1 MRIAIVGTGISALT
15 SAHHLVKEHD
25 VHLFE
30 ATDWIGG
37 HTHTVDVS
45 IGDTRYA
52 VDTGFIVFNEHT
64 YPNFLNLLEELG
76 VAYKPSCMSFSVKCE
91 QSGLEY
97 NGTSFDTLFAQRK
110 NAFNPSFLRMLWDIY
125 RFYQSAEELLKR
137 GDERT
142 LGEFLTEERYSQTFI
157 DKHIV
162 PMAAA
167 VWSAPPSQMMSF
179 PLRYLLRFFHNH
191 GFTKVTD
198 RPQWY
203 VIDGGS
209 REYVKVLSKPFLDRI
224 HLKSPVEKI
233 QRFDDRVELTVKGE
247 TLAFDEV
254 IIACHSDT
262 ALKLLSDPSQAE
274 REVLGSIP
282 YQRNDVVLHTD
293 QSLMPKSKRAWA
305 SWNYRL
311 PHQGQG
317 DATVTYWMNRLQN
330 LPETAPEFFV
340 SLNQNDAIDSAHI
353 VQTFVYDHPV
363 YTDATL
369 AAQARHGEIS
379 GVNRTHY
386 CGAYWFYGF
395 HEDGV
400 KSGLRVVKAL
410 KRATRN
416 ERERAA

>member
-15 SAHHLVKEHD
+15 SAHHLSKEHD

-37 HTHTVDVS
+37 HTHTVDVQVENQ
-45 IGDTRYA
+45 TYA
-52 VDTGFIVFNEHT
+52 VDTGFIVFNEQT
-64 YPNFLNLLEELG
+64 YPNYLSLLEDLK
-76 VAYKPSCMSFSVKCE
+76 VPFQPSCMSFSVKCE
-91 QSGLEY
+91 RSGLEY
-97 NGTSFDTLFAQRK
+97 NGTSFDTLFAQRR
-110 NAFNPSFLRMLWDIY
+110 NALNPKFLRMLWDIY
-125 RFYQSAEELLKR
+125 RFYRSAQGLLET
-137 GDERT
+137 GDSRT
-142 LGEFLTEERYSQTFI
+142 LGAFLSEERYSQTFI
-157 DKHIV
+157 DQHIV

-167 VWSAPPSQMMSF
+167 VWSAPPSQMMEF

-191 GFTKVTD
+191 GFTKVND

-203 VIDGGS
+203 VIQGGS
-209 REYVKVLSKPFLDRI
+209 REYVKVLSKPFIDRI
-224 HLKSPVEKI
+224 HLKSPVERIK
-233 QRFDDRVELTVKGE
+233 RFDDRVELTVKGE

-254 IIACHSDT
+254 VIACHSDT
-262 ALKLLSDPSQAE
+262 ALKLLSDPSKAE

-311 PHQGQG
+311 PRKGQG

-340 SLNQNDAIDSAHI
+340 SLNQNDAIDPAHI

-369 AAQARHGEIS
+369 AAQARHGEVS

-386 CGAYWFYGF
+386 CGAYWYYGF

-400 KSGLRVVKAL
+400 KSGLRVVNAL
-410 KRATRN
+410 KRAGRD

>member
-15 SAHHLVKEHD
+15 SAHHLSKEHD

-37 HTHTVDVS
+37 HTHTVDVQVENQ
-45 IGDTRYA
+45 TYA
-52 VDTGFIVFNEHT
+52 VDTGFIVFNEQT
-64 YPNFLNLLEELG
+64 YPNYLSLLEDLK
-76 VAYKPSCMSFSVKCE
+76 VPFQPSCMSFSVKCE
-91 QSGLEY
+91 RSGLEY
-97 NGTSFDTLFAQRK
+97 NGTSFDTLFAQRR
-110 NAFNPSFLRMLWDIY
+110 NALNPKFLRMLWDIY
-125 RFYQSAEELLKR
+125 RFYRSAQGLLET
-137 GDERT
+137 GDSRT
-142 LGEFLTEERYSQTFI
+142 LGAFLSEERYSQTFI
-157 DKHIV
+157 DQHIV

-167 VWSAPPSQMMSF
+167 VWSAPPSQMMEF

-191 GFTKVTD
+191 GFTKVND

-203 VIDGGS
+203 VIQGGS
-209 REYVKVLSKPFLDRI
+209 REYVKVLSKPFIDRI
-224 HLKSPVEKI
+224 HLKSPVERI

-254 IIACHSDT
+254 VIACHSDT
-262 ALKLLSDPSQAE
+262 ALKLLSDPSKAE

-311 PHQGQG
+311 PRKGQG

-340 SLNQNDAIDSAHI
+340 SLNQNDTIDPAHI

-369 AAQARHGEIS
+369 AAQARHGEVS

-386 CGAYWFYGF
+386 CGAYWYYGF

-400 KSGLRVVKAL
+400 KSGLRVVNAL
-410 KRATRN
+410 KRAGRD

>member
-1 MRIAIVGTGISALT
+1 MRVAIVGTGISALT
-15 SAHHLVKEHD
+15 SAHHLSKDHD

-37 HTHTVDVS
+37 HTHTVDVTV
-45 IGDTRYA
+45 GDQSYA

-64 YPNFLNLLEELG
+64 YPNYLALLDELS
-76 VAYKPSCMSFSVKCE
+76 VPFQPSCMSFSVKCE
-91 QSGLEY
+91 QTGLEY

-110 NAFNPSFLRMLWDIY
+110 NAFNPKFLRMLYDIY
-125 RFYQSAEELLKR
+125 RFYRSAQGLLEA
-137 GDERT
+137 GDPRT
-142 LGEFLTEERYSQTFI
+142 LGTFLSEERYSQAFI
-157 DKHIV
+157 EQHIV

-167 VWSAPPSQMMSF
+167 VWSAPPSQMMEF

-191 GFTKVTD
+191 GFTKVND
-198 RPQWY
+198 RPQWF
-203 VIDGGS
+203 VIQGGS

-247 TLAFDEV
+247 VLTFDEV
-254 IIACHSDT
+254 VIACHSDT
-262 ALKLLSDPSQAE
+262 ALKLLADPSQAE
-274 REVLGSIP
+274 REVLGAIP

-293 QSLMPKSKRAWA
+293 RSLMPKSKRAWA

-311 PHQGQG
+311 PRQGQG

-330 LPETAPEFFV
+330 LPDDAPEFFV
-340 SLNQNDAIDSAHI
+340 SLNQNDAIDPGHVI
-353 VQTFVYDHPV
+353 QTFVYDHPV

-369 AAQARHGEIS
+369 AAQARHAEIS

-400 KSGLRVVKAL
+400 KSGLRVVA
-410 KRATRN
+410 AFTGAGNN

>member
-15 SAHHLVKEHD
+15 SAHHLSKEHD

-37 HTHTVDVS
+37 HTHTVDVQVENQ
-45 IGDTRYA
+45 TYA
-52 VDTGFIVFNEHT
+52 VDTGFIVFNEQT
-64 YPNFLNLLEELG
+64 YPNYLSLLEDLK
-76 VAYKPSCMSFSVKCE
+76 VPFQPSCMSFSVKCE
-91 QSGLEY
+91 RSGLEY
-97 NGTSFDTLFAQRK
+97 NGTSFDTLFAQRR
-110 NAFNPSFLRMLWDIY
+110 NALNPKFLRMLWDIY
-125 RFYQSAEELLKR
+125 RFYRSAQGLLET
-137 GDERT
+137 GDSRT
-142 LGEFLTEERYSQTFI
+142 LGAFLSEERYSQTFI
-157 DKHIV
+157 DQHIV

-167 VWSAPPSQMMSF
+167 VWSAPPSQMREF

-191 GFTKVTD
+191 GFTKVND

-203 VIDGGS
+203 VIQGGS
-209 REYVKVLSKPFLDRI
+209 REYVKVLSKPFIDRI
-224 HLKSPVEKI
+224 HLKSPVERI

-254 IIACHSDT
+254 VIACHSDT
-262 ALKLLSDPSQAE
+262 ALKLLSDPSKAE

-311 PHQGQG
+311 PRKGQG

-340 SLNQNDAIDSAHI
+340 SLNQNDTIDPAHI

-369 AAQARHGEIS
+369 AAQARHGEVS

-386 CGAYWFYGF
+386 CGAYWYYGF

-400 KSGLRVVKAL
+400 KSGLRVVNAL
-410 KRATRN
+410 KRAGRD